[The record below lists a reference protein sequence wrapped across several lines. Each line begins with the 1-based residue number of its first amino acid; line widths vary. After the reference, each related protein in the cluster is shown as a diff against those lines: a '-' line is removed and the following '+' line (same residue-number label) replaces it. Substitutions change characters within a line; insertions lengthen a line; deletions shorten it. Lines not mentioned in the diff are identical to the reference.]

1 MLIVPNHHFT
11 DNIVENVSSEPSRK
25 VVLKLGLTYDTS
37 PDNMRNA
44 MNILNEI
51 HASEPD
57 LLENKWL
64 SFNEFGDFSL
74 GLTFIYYIK
83 AGGDIGAVQSRINL
97 SILERF
103 NIAGLSF
110 AFPTQT
116 IFTEELK

>member
-1 MLIVPNHHFT
+1 
-11 DNIVENVSSEPSRK
+11 
-25 VVLKLGLTYDTS
+25 
-37 PDNMRNA
+37 